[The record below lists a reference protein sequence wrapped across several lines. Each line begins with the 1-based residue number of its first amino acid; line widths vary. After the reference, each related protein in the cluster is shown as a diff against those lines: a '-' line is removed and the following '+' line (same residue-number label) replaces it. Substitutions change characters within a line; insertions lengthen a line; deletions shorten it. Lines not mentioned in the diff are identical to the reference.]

1 MKNGTEK
8 QERRAILG
16 AQPKGQVSKFGNYS
30 PLALSP
36 ERTSLFSTVWFP
48 FCFRELCSSMMTRLL
63 LGGLS
68 WDAKN
73 WSDPGSTGNRKDTR
87 ESKWEP
93 LAQGERSSYIHL
105 LAERFCTS
113 EIARTPLGKMKS
125 LMGAKGKHFQI
136 VVQVAT
142 AGFHLLSFIIPLLI
156 TLIMKCEFYCVI
168 YIKV

>member
-16 AQPKGQVSKFGNYS
+16 ARLKGQVSKFGNYS
-30 PLALSP
+30 SLVLSP
-36 ERTSLFSTVWFP
+36 ERNSIFSTVWFP

-63 LGGLS
+63 S
-68 WDAKN
+68 WDAKD
-73 WSDPGSTGNRKDTR
+73 WSDPGSIGNRKDTW

-105 LAERFCTS
+105 LVERFCTS
-113 EIARTPLGKMKS
+113 EIARTLLGNMKS
-125 LMGAKGKHFQI
+125 LMGGKGKHFQI